1 MSDDKM
7 FSNTFRYDAFN
18 EIKRIGA
25 GVSCN
30 LVGVVQ
36 NPMPLTDIEL
46 SVFNSQV
53 DAYIERLKSVKDK
66 INSEYSSDRLVP
78 FNEEL

>member
-1 MSDDKM
+1 MSDGKM

-30 LVGVVQ
+30 LVGIVQ
-36 NPMPLTDIEL
+36 NSMPLTDIEL

-66 INSEYSSDRLVP
+66 INSEYSSDRLVR

>member
-1 MSDDKM
+1 MSDGKM

-30 LVGVVQ
+30 LVGIVQ
-36 NPMPLTDIEL
+36 NPMPLTNIEL

-66 INSEYSSDRLVP
+66 INSEYSSDRLVL